1 MTQENIFEAAFKY
14 YSTLEE
20 SFNQEEIENI

>member
-1 MTQENIFEAAFKY
+1 MTQENIFEAAFKS

>member
-1 MTQENIFEAAFKY
+1 MTQENIFDAAFEY

>member
-1 MTQENIFEAAFKY
+1 MTQENIFEAAFEC